1 MGRHRVI
8 WAESPLSYE
17 GSGSSGGCNWA
28 GSDPWGRRGLAGEP
42 SSLCAGAWPP
52 PSPSGG
58 AAQRSLCRRAR
69 QGSSSPEGSEVLRL
83 HRNVLET
90 VLGWLEGWELNK
102 HGGFSARVSR
112 PLGETAWLTSCVVSL
127 SLSFFICTM
136 GHHGVAT
143 LRLFGRI
150 NCNRGCGCSAPSL
163 ALGKG
168 SFNDWDEAAC
178 HAHPGIW

>member
-1 MGRHRVI
+1 M
-8 WAESPLSYE
+8 
-17 GSGSSGGCNWA
+17 
-28 GSDPWGRRGLAGEP
+28 
-42 SSLCAGAWPP
+42 
-52 PSPSGG
+52 
-58 AAQRSLCRRAR
+58 
-69 QGSSSPEGSEVLRL
+69 
-83 HRNVLET
+83 
-90 VLGWLEGWELNK
+90 LGWLEGWELNK

-178 HAHPGIW
+178 HADPGIQ

>member
-1 MGRHRVI
+1 MRTEGAGRG
-8 WAESPLSYE
+8 AELSV
-17 GSGSSGGCNWA
+17 C
-28 GSDPWGRRGLAGEP
+28 WGPASAKPQRRGR
-42 SSLCAGAWPP
+42 S
-52 PSPSGG
+52 
-58 AAQRSLCRRAR
+58 AQPL
-69 QGSSSPEGSEVLRL
+69 PEGQAGFLLSGRVKVLRL

-150 NCNRGCGCSAPSL
+150 NCNRGWGCSAPSL

-178 HAHPGIW
+178 HADPGIQ